1 MYTSMV
7 AILVWVKC
15 MKSKANNTQAR
26 AADRLSFVSR
36 LANRYTAGTMRIPKK
51 VPAMR
56 QPKGFMPN
64 KATPAAM
71 KILPMGGWV
80 FS

>member
-1 MYTSMV
+1 MV
-7 AILVWVKC
+7 AILVCVKC
-15 MKSKANNTQAR
+15 MKSKANSTQAR
-26 AADRLSFVSR
+26 VESTVLSDIR
-36 LANRYTAGTMRIPKK
+36 RANRYSAGTMRMPKK

-64 KATPAAM
+64 SHTPSAM
-71 KILPMGGWV
+71 KIFPKGGWV